1 MPSASEVK
9 GQIDFNNVT
18 FSYPTRKDS
27 QILSGMNLSMPAGS
41 MTAVVGSSG
50 SGKSTIASLLMRF
63 YDPNQGMQKLC
74 QNVK

>member
-63 YDPNQGMQKLC
+63 YDPNQGMQK
-74 QNVK
+74 

>member
-9 GQIDFNNVT
+9 GQIDFTNVT

-63 YDPNQGMQKLC
+63 YDPNQGMQKY
-74 QNVK
+74 QNVT

>member
-63 YDPNQGMQKLC
+63 YDPNQGLQKY
-74 QNVK
+74 QNVT